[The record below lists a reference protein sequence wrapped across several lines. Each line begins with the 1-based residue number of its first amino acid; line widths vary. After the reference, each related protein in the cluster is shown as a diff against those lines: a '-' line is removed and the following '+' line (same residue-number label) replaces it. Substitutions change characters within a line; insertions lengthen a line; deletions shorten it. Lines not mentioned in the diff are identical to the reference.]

1 MMRWIRS
8 SANFSVLSAKKQ
20 VTGTRNPK
28 RSSPA
33 FRKLWSASVQ
43 AVEDRPF
50 TVAVVCHHQAD

>member
-1 MMRWIRS
+1 
-8 SANFSVLSAKKQ
+8 
-20 VTGTRNPK
+20 VTGTRSPK

-33 FRKLWSASVQ
+33 FRKLWSVSVQ